1 MATVFDR
8 AGMSTATAGTGTLT
22 LGSALGNVSPNLAAF
37 MSFAAAGVGNGQ
49 QIPYLI
55 LDSNNAWEVGTG
67 TYTASGTTLS
77 RNVLWSS
84 NANAA
89 ISLSGNAQVFITEIA
104 EDINQAG
111 YGGFRNKFRNPGVD
125 VDQRATNGSIATVP
139 TAGAYVTDGH
149 IVVPTGASVTAQQVT
164 RSTIAAQSTNALKIV
179 GNTSVTDAQV
189 KLRIES
195 MIAAPLAG
203 QIVTVQCK
211 LRNDTGGAFTPTLS
225 AGAPATAD
233 AFPANNGAPR
243 TGDVNAASLQS
254 CANGVT
260 TQLGY
265 TFAASASDNTGLEVT
280 FDLGNNF
287 SANTKSVQLT
297 DFDIRVTPGVATGLN
312 NNPPPPELRPIASE
326 LGFCQR
332 YFVSLNPTGIS
343 AFNYGAGGFNSGTDT
358 WTIVTFP
365 GPGLRTGGG
374 TVTFTAANTFILEY
388 FAITP
393 SAITTRGAVTPYN
406 CIVECTCVGGTTSAA
421 LLLRDNAAGTS
432 NIMVGTEL

>member
-8 AGMSTATAGTGTLT
+8 AGMSTATTGTGTLT

-37 MSFAAAGVGNGQ
+37 MSFAAAGVGNAQ
-49 QIPYLI
+49 QVPYLI

-125 VDQRATNGSIATVP
+125 VDQRATNAGAMTVT

-164 RSTIAAQSTNALKIV
+164 RSTIAAQSANALKIV
-179 GNTSVTDAQV
+179 GNTSVTDVQV

-195 MIAAPLAG
+195 TIAAPLAG
-203 QIVTVQCK
+203 QTVTVQCK

-225 AGAPATAD
+225 AGSVAVD
-233 AFPANNGAPR
+233 SFPAFNGLPR

-254 CANGVT
+254 CANGAT
-260 TQLGY
+260 TQLAY
-265 TFAASASDNTGLEVT
+265 TFAAGASDNMGLEVT

-287 SANTKSVQLT
+287 SSNAKSVQLT
-297 DFDIRVTPGVATGLN
+297 DFDIRVTPGVTTGLN
-312 NNPPPPELRPIASE
+312 SNPPPPELRPIASE
-326 LGFCQR
+326 VVFCQR

-343 AFNYGAGGFNSGTDT
+343 AFNYGAGGFNTGTDT

-365 GPGLRTGGG
+365 GPGLRAAGG
-374 TVTFTAANTFILEY
+374 TVTFTAAGTFILEY
-388 FAITP
+388 FSITP
-393 SAITTRGAVTPYN
+393 SAINTRGAVTPYN
-406 CIVECTCVGGTTSAA
+406 LIAECTCAGGTTNAA

-432 NIMVGTEL
+432 NITVSAEL